1 MDDLY
6 SSSVGLFC
14 STPGIPLARSV
25 PRKVSSYM
33 LLTGKPITAI
43 EALNSGLI
51 SRMVNDNEELEQEIE
66 SICQAIVS
74 KPRGV
79 IALGKKFY
87 YEQLEMGLT
96 EALEKGGQVMVDN
109 LQWKDCQEGI
119 KAFIEKKPPI
129 WSHTDE
135 KIEQ

>member
-1 MDDLY
+1 MQI
-6 SSSVGLFC
+6 SVQNFGNEFYIDSDINTSLINFN
-14 STPGIPLARSV
+14 TFHYRSV

-33 LLTGKPITAI
+33 LLTGKPISAA

-51 SRMVNDNEELEQEIE
+51 SKMTKNSEDLEVEIE
-66 SICQAIVS
+66 SICQAIIS

-96 EALEKGGQVMVDN
+96 QAFEAGNVFSKTNIILILYVNQLFVN
-109 LQWKDCQEGI
+109 FLRW
-119 KAFIEKKPPI
+119 
-129 WSHTDE
+129 
-135 KIEQ
+135 